1 MLLGIS
7 GCAAGTVKADPTPS
21 AQPPVMNTSPAPD
34 PTGSAAAVD
43 RVSCET
49 YSDMLTILQNTDSSF
64 YRGAIVPQE
73 RTGWYDLA
81 FRVIGRAPS
90 SGEGA
95 VAKALATLKSIRPPM
110 NTASSTPDATSTAWN
125 NASQAL
131 ADACKAEGLP
141 YSAEAFVGG

>member
-1 MLLGIS
+1 M
-7 GCAAGTVKADPTPS
+7 ATTAGPDRTA
-21 AQPPVMNTSPAPD
+21 SPAAID
-34 PTGSAAAVD
+34 KVT
-43 RVSCET
+43 CET

-90 SGEGA
+90 AGEGS
-95 VAKALATLKSIRPPM
+95 VAAALAALKQFRPPM
-110 NTASSTPDATSTAWN
+110 NTASSTPDATSSKWN

-141 YSAEAFVGG
+141 YSGEAFVGG